1 MQAVRKNQPKERG
14 NITFHP
20 KDINWSYLNLG
31 TLARTH
37 TKRKIINKIFN
48 EKKKANC
55 SLENQKSKGTYQ
67 PPKNIITDNIL
78 IKIIFAYSAI
88 KKRTNKIPEYST

>member
-1 MQAVRKNQPKERG
+1 MQAVKKNQPKERG
-14 NITFHP
+14 SITFHP

-37 TKRKIINKIFN
+37 TKRKIIKKNFK
-48 EKKKANC
+48 EKKKASC
-55 SLENQKSKGTYQ
+55 SFENQKSKGTCQ
-67 PPKNIITDNIL
+67 PPKNIITQRIL
-78 IKIIFAYSAI
+78 IRIIFAYSAI